1 MLVSPVIVAF
11 GELTGKLEWSGL
23 ILGGMRFGKKMKS
36 LGNLETRRWF
46 SPPSPGKL
54 TDTKRPMLY
63 FSVFQI
69 HLPINVD
76 YFSPKAR
83 KEETLSIPFKEV
95 CLYCEILNFGSMTYF
110 MNLGNFYYYFVFSF
124 SVFNMIN
131 INILLNSLCVWKETL
146 HTTNIHISM

>member
-1 MLVSPVIVAF
+1 
-11 GELTGKLEWSGL
+11 
-23 ILGGMRFGKKMKS
+23 MKS
-36 LGNLETRRWF
+36 QGNLETCRWF
-46 SPPSPGKL
+46 SPSSPGKL

-131 INILLNSLCVWKETL
+131 INILLNSLCV
-146 HTTNIHISM
+146 